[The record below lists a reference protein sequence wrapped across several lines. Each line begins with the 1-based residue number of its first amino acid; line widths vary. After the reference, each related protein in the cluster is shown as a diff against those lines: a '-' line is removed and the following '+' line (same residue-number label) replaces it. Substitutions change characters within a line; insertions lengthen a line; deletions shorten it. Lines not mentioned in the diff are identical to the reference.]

1 MYKAQVDPNSLYF
14 DQEYSHAIILGCSIF
29 SIFWGL
35 INIIFI
41 RSINVEDTK
50 IIQKII
56 DESSDPEN
64 GINGDD
70 EEKFTAEEISG
81 KI

>member
-1 MYKAQVDPNSLYF
+1 M
-14 DQEYSHAIILGCSIF
+14 
-29 SIFWGL
+29 
-35 INIIFI
+35 
-41 RSINVEDTK
+41 EDTK

-70 EEKFTAEEISG
+70 EEKFTAEEISD
-81 KI
+81 KIQLCGELITNVSIILIF

>member
-1 MYKAQVDPNSLYF
+1 MLSFWGVPS
-14 DQEYSHAIILGCSIF
+14 

-35 INIIFI
+35 INIIFVSSFSIPLISFSLLQI

>member
-35 INIIFI
+35 INIIFVSSF
-41 RSINVEDTK
+41 SIPLISFFIVAD
-50 IIQKII
+50 Q
-56 DESSDPEN
+56 
-64 GINGDD
+64 INKCG
-70 EEKFTAEEISG
+70 G
-81 KI
+81 H

>member
-1 MYKAQVDPNSLYF
+1 LLQ
-14 DQEYSHAIILGCSIF
+14 
-29 SIFWGL
+29 
-35 INIIFI
+35 I